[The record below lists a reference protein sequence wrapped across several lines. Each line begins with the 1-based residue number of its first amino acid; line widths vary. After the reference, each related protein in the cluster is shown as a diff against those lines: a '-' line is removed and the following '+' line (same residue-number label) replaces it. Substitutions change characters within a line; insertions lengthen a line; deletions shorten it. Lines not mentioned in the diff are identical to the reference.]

1 MTFNSHRRAD
11 ILKNSDNA
19 AWAGD
24 YLSSKQRRQGLT
36 ENSVLRKSAWRKK
49 DVPENDGP
57 YEIDDVDNLDDIL
70 RELNK

>member
-1 MTFNSHRRAD
+1 
-11 ILKNSDNA
+11 
-19 AWAGD
+19 
-24 YLSSKQRRQGLT
+24 
-36 ENSVLRKSAWRKK
+36 VLRKSAWRKK